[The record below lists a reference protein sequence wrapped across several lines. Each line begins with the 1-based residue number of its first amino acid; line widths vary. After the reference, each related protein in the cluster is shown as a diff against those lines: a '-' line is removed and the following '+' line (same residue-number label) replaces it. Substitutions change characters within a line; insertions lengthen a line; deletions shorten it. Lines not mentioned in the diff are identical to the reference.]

1 MDNETTFTSQEYS
14 MILQKC
20 SEIPPA
26 KGMHLVHDYI
36 ENLLLTVLDFQ
47 MHNTAVE
54 NAIAHY
60 RDNRFNEIRTLD
72 DLKRLLSQYADDKEG
87 NIAVAQYLWGNKHR
101 KRVSLLRKLAAYF
114 ESIGVADQEALSR
127 WAKESEFHNNF
138 EDRIPGMAYTIYQWL
153 IMRQGVETVKPDVH
167 LMNFVKSIVH
177 HSVTKDE
184 LVGVLEKVA
193 KELGLKAY
201 ELDWKIWEYEKM
213 KNR

>member
-1 MDNETTFTSQEYS
+1 
-14 MILQKC
+14 
-20 SEIPPA
+20 
-26 KGMHLVHDYI
+26 
-36 ENLLLTVLDFQ
+36 
-47 MHNTAVE
+47 
-54 NAIAHY
+54 
-60 RDNRFNEIRTLD
+60 
-72 DLKRLLSQYADDKEG
+72 
-87 NIAVAQYLWGNKHR
+87 
-101 KRVSLLRKLAAYF
+101 
-114 ESIGVADQEALSR
+114 
-127 WAKESEFHNNF
+127 
-138 EDRIPGMAYTIYQWL
+138 MAYTIYQWL